1 MYLYCLGYVD
11 SGGFPNFHFVLSFS
25 VSRRRLVNGSRERGV
40 GGYIHTAQMAKA
52 WWREWIDII
61 RFCSMGERAGEL
73 ANDKSPDTTNTL

>member
-1 MYLYCLGYVD
+1 MNGWELKGK
-11 SGGFPNFHFVLSFS
+11 GGTRGWS
-25 VSRRRLVNGSRERGV
+25 RLVNGSRERGV
-40 GGYIHTAQMAKA
+40 GGYIHAAQMSKA